1 MENISFFAVDIFICA
16 VVFLS
21 FIFGWARGATKEILS
36 VVAWL
41 GGGYLAISLF
51 PYAKEFTRIHI
62 SHKLIADFVTAS
74 GLFILFLTLLSVFNY
89 FCSNLVRNS
98 VLNTTDKALGGIFGI
113 IRGVVILAVFDLVFN
128 HCMLNETPKFVENSK
143 LRPTIASISNFMV
156 LILPEDLQ
164 TKILDHMSQ
173 VKKQALMD
181 FVKDS
186 VIDKVIPGNSQN
198 ILNDAKNNIEAENAK
213 KPQDIPEEDEFI
225 EEEDIPLDTRT
236 QSAEELATLKPKK
249 IIIEKKDKDLSKK
262 SRNDLDRLLAQY
274 DNIDEG

>member
-41 GGGYLAISLF
+41 GGGYLAVSLF

-89 FCSNLVRNS
+89 FCSNLVKKS

-113 IRGVVILAVFDLVFN
+113 IRGGVILAVFDIVIN
-128 HCMLNETPKFVENSK
+128 HCMLNEAPKFVEDSK

-164 TKILDHMSQ
+164 AKILDHMSQ
-173 VKKQALMD
+173 IKKQALVD
-181 FVKDS
+181 FVKDR
-186 VIDKVIPGNSQN
+186 VIDKIMPGNSQN
-198 ILNDAKNNIEAENAK
+198 ILNGVSKNNIEAENAK
-213 KPQDIPEEDEFI
+213 KTKDISEEDEFI
-225 EEEDIPLDTRT
+225 EEEDIPLDTGT

-249 IIIEKKDKDLSKK
+249 IIVEKRDKDLSKK
-262 SRNDLDRLLAQY
+262 SRNDMERLLAQY
-274 DNIDEG
+274 DNID